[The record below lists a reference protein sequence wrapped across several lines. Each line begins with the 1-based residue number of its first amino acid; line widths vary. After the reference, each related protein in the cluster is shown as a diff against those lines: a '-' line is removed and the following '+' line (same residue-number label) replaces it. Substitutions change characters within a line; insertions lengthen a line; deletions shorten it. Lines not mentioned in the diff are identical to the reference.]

1 MKTNDKFSGDYSTT
15 DSNGE
20 TGKLDPD
27 RLIELFTKYEKK
39 LAARKR
45 LFIGINTVLFI
56 LYTGIAANQTGA
68 TATGYRLCGLGFVLG
83 AAYLYFRYRPLSA
96 SAYTLPI
103 MDYLRKAE
111 KQLRYFTTVD
121 YLILSPLVIIIGI
134 GGGMIFTGR
143 LSNYTDRIGLLIVI
157 WVVFFTGLCI
167 FGFRAGRKSWIRD
180 NSKIH
185 KALCETLGC
194 LDGENNC

>member
-1 MKTNDKFSGDYSTT
+1 MKTDDKFSGNHNTADA
-15 DSNGE
+15 DRE

-27 RLIELFTKYEKK
+27 QLIELFTKFEKK
-39 LAARKR
+39 QAATKR
-45 LFIGINTVLFI
+45 LVVVINLVLFV
-56 LYTGIAANQTGA
+56 LYTGIAVNQTGA

-83 AAYLYFRYRPLSA
+83 AAYLYFRYRPLPA

-121 YLILSPLVIIIGI
+121 YLILSPLLIIIGI
-134 GGGMIFTGR
+134 GGGLIFTGR
-143 LSNYTDRIGLLIVI
+143 LSNYTDRIGLLTGI

-167 FGFRAGRKSWIRD
+167 FGYWAGRKNWLRD
-180 NSKIH
+180 NRKIH
-185 KALCETLGC
+185 DTVRATLKSIE
-194 LDGENNC
+194 DENSF